1 MHAGYQPS
9 QHHFSL
15 YPVNS
20 APVRPVTTQRCK
32 GIQYSRMSRD
42 LLGGTGLPKGHS
54 LQFMG
59 APGALRTEAVPPSA
73 REFRRGGFARVE
85 RCPHSRLVRVCY
97 TSDCWFWRGGRASVG
112 FGEGPTCSSGLHA
125 STSLLSQST
134 LISLFLS
141 GADCNARSHPHTD
154 PHDTTSTLAH
164 APPR

>member
-1 MHAGYQPS
+1 
-9 QHHFSL
+9 
-15 YPVNS
+15 
-20 APVRPVTTQRCK
+20 
-32 GIQYSRMSRD
+32 MSRD

-134 LISLFLS
+134 LICLFLS

-154 PHDTTSTLAH
+154 PHDTTSTLALH
-164 APPR
+164 RHDDTHTHTHTHTHTRVRTYGSPPRNPQSSGGLRGFWGR

>member
-1 MHAGYQPS
+1 
-9 QHHFSL
+9 
-15 YPVNS
+15 
-20 APVRPVTTQRCK
+20 
-32 GIQYSRMSRD
+32 MSRD

-154 PHDTTSTLAH
+154 PHDTTSTLALH
-164 APPR
+164 RHDDTHTHTHTHTHTRVRTYGSPLRNPQSSGGLRGFWGR